1 MENFIFCAVE
11 LTNKDN
17 MIQCFLT
24 ELSKQTAFIQKQ
36 QNELQKEVL
45 IERNNTQYKNVQ
57 QSYTKET
64 NIDQSV
70 EQMAFTNNL
79 IFIT

>member
-1 MENFIFCAVE
+1 MTIIVVIMSCINNKLQKKSLMENFIFCAVE

-57 QSYTKET
+57 
-64 NIDQSV
+64 
-70 EQMAFTNNL
+70 
-79 IFIT
+79 

>member
-1 MENFIFCAVE
+1 MTIILVIVSCINNKLIKKSLMENFIFCAVE

-57 QSYTKET
+57 
-64 NIDQSV
+64 
-70 EQMAFTNNL
+70 
-79 IFIT
+79 